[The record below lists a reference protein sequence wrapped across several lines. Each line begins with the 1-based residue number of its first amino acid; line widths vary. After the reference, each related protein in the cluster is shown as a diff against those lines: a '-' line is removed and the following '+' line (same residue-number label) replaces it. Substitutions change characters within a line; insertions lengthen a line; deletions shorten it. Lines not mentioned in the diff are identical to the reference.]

1 MSNLSKKMQVVKGSD
16 PGRDPSGFIR
26 VELKCPTCKRSK
38 FVRRADVSTRN
49 VCRFCEA
56 DARMEAGKRVRGK
69 RRENK
74 NQSADGNTL
83 GGLNRY
89 KPVFLY
95 LDADSAKSAR
105 LILSNKGTRRA
116 PHGCSMWT
124 WAFVDGVIPLQ
135 VLDCYGRELTGD
147 TFSLLGQIDATIK
160 LLKGE

>member
-1 MSNLSKKMQVVKGSD
+1 MPNLSKKMQVVKGSD

-26 VELKCPTCKRSK
+26 VELKCPTCKRVK
-38 FVRRADVSTRN
+38 FVRRADVSRRN

-56 DARMEAGKRVRGK
+56 DARMDAGKRVRGK

-95 LDADSAKSAR
+95 FEADSTKSAR
-105 LILSNKGTRRA
+105 LILSNKHTRRS
-116 PHGCSMWT
+116 PNGYCMWS
-124 WAFVDGVIPLQ
+124 WSFPDGNIPLQ
-135 VLDCYGRELTGD
+135 VLDCYGRELSGD
-147 TFSLLGQIDATIK
+147 IVALVVQIEATIK